1 MILVMHLPNF
11 LKHGIM
17 SHSLEGFVKFCFGRK
32 QIANA
37 FNSSLFQTISV
48 NNHKQYIKTLYKF
61 QSMNFSSKLA
71 HIIEQINTEYINRY
85 RIMSFFHLIFIC
97 YVQLLITPYPI
108 YIDRLKFLSLSILN
122 SCLIYNEAIV
132 VISKIESNKL

>member
-61 QSMNFSSKLA
+61 KSMNFSSKLA
-71 HIIEQINTEYINRY
+71 HIIEQINTEYHQIPNHEFL
-85 RIMSFFHLIFIC
+85 SFDIHMLCSTFNHA
-97 YVQLLITPYPI
+97 YPI